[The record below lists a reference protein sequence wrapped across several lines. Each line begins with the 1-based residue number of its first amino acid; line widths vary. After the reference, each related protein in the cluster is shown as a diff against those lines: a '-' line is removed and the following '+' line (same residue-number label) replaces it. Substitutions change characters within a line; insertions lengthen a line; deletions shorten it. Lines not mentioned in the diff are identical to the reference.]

1 MGDKDPLIFGHY
13 LTFVHKPFVYMKIAS
28 GVALKERRPD
38 INSDFAGIYPWDWVG
53 DDMASFKAIS
63 GGPLV
68 APILQAL
75 LLNRF
80 PVESLDFADKVA
92 KWDFKRIIPAHL
104 KNNLKYTGADYR
116 KSFGF
121 LEVEGVPKGY
131 PKPLKGDFKL
141 LRDAEVSLVESGAIA
156 EAPPLVGS
164 EFSRSEIIGKTTY
177 RCRQGICAPKAPL

>member
-1 MGDKDPLIFGHY
+1 MLCFA
-13 LTFVHKPFVYMKIAS
+13 FS

-53 DDMASFKAIS
+53 DDKASFKAIS

-68 APILQAL
+68 APILQKL

-92 KWDFKRIIPAHL
+92 QWPFQRIIPAHL

-121 LEVEGVPKGY
+121 LEKSGVPRGF
-131 PKPLKGDFKL
+131 PKPLEADFKL
-141 LRDAEVSLVESGAIA
+141 LSDAEISLVESGAIA
-156 EAPPLVGS
+156 EAPPKVGG
-164 EFSRSEIIGKTTY
+164 EFSRDEIIAKTTY
-177 RCRQGICAPKAPL
+177 RCRAGVCAPKAPL